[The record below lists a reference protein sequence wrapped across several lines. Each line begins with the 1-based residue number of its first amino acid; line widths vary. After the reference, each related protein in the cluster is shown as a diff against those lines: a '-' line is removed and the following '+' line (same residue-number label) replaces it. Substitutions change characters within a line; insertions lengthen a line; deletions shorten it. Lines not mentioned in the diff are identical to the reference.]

1 MCHIKEGEV
10 LLAVA
15 RARLTQAA
23 DKYSLCNRI
32 STPTNQIKCKSP
44 FSNQEFIKYQG
55 IHSNIQLASFIPER
69 SPFYDMISGHF
80 DLRKKCLKVMTHL

>member
-23 DKYSLCNRI
+23 DKYSHCKNILP
-32 STPTNQIKCKSP
+32 PTNQIKCKSP
-44 FSNQEFIKYQG
+44 FSSQEFIKHQ
-55 IHSNIQLASFIPER
+55 HSNILRQ
-69 SPFYDMISGHF
+69 YDMEKPEIKSDF
-80 DLRKKCLKVMTHL
+80 